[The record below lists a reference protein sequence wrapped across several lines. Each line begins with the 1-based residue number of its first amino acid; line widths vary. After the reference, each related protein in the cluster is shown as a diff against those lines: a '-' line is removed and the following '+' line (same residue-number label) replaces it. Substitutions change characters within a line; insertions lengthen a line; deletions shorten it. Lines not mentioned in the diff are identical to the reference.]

1 MAPASTPSPDGFA
14 KRSSSNPERVGRDGF
29 LGLRFER
36 RLGRTALAQ
45 CRFKLPL
52 QALTPTELADGTAY
66 LMLLNPTGGLV
77 GGDFLLTDISQKS
90 DTHICLTTPS
100 ATRVYRTLDQPAVQ
114 ETRIQ
119 VGEGALL
126 EYLPDHVIPYR
137 DSQLKQSLHVEMSC
151 GSRAILWDALAA
163 GRVSCGERWNFHEVD
178 SRTEIFLRG
187 EPVFLN
193 RTRIRPG
200 ELDPQRLGLVEGFDY
215 LATLAIVADEF
226 PGGKETLAAMNAGLE
241 NMPQIHGG
249 VSLLARSGCVVKL
262 LAGSA
267 SDLMSAQ
274 AELWGR
280 ARKIVFGSPATSL
293 RKY

>member
-1 MAPASTPSPDGFA
+1 MAPAWTPSPDGFA
-14 KRSSSNPERVGRDGF
+14 KRSFSNPERAGRDGF
-29 LGLRFER
+29 LALRFDR

-52 QALTPTELADGTAY
+52 QALIPTELPDDTAY

-77 GGDFLLTDISQKS
+77 GGDFLLTDISQEA
-90 DTHICLTTPS
+90 DTRVCLTTPS
-100 ATRVYRTLDQPAVQ
+100 ATRVYRTLHQPARQ

-119 VGEGALL
+119 MGEGAFL

-137 DSQLKQSLHVEMSC
+137 GSKLQQSLHVDMSH
-151 GSRAILWDALAA
+151 GSRAIIWDALAA

-178 SRTEIFLRG
+178 SRLEIFLRG

-193 RTRIRPG
+193 RTRIRPA
-200 ELDPQRLGLVEGFDY
+200 ELDLQRLGLAEGFDY
-215 LATLAIVADEF
+215 LATLAIVADGF
-226 PGGKETLAAMNAGLE
+226 TAWKETLAAMNAALE
-241 NMPQIHGG
+241 NMPQILGG
-249 VSLLARSGCVVKL
+249 ASALAKGGCIVKFLAR
-262 LAGSA
+262 AA

-280 ARKIVFGSPATSL
+280 VRQVVFGSPVISL

>member
-1 MAPASTPSPDGFA
+1 MPSPDGFA
-14 KRSSSNPERVGRDGF
+14 KRCSSNPERVGRDGF
-29 LGLRFER
+29 LGLQFER

-90 DTHICLTTPS
+90 DTHVCLTTPS
-100 ATRVYRTLDQPAVQ
+100 ATRVYRTLNQPAVQ

-137 DSQLKQSLHVEMSC
+137 NSKLQQSLHVDMSR
-151 GSRAILWDALAA
+151 GSRAIFWDALAA
-163 GRVSCGERWNFHEVD
+163 GRVSCGERWNFDEVD
-178 SRTEIFLRG
+178 SRIEIFLCG
-187 EPVFLN
+187 EPVLLN
-193 RTRIRPG
+193 RIRIRPA
-200 ELDPQRLGLVEGFDY
+200 ELDPQRLGLAEEFNY
-215 LATLAIVADEF
+215 LATFAIVADGF
-226 PGGKETLAAMNAGLE
+226 TGWKETLAAMNAGLE
-241 NMPQIHGG
+241 NMPRIYGG
-249 VSLLARSGCVVKL
+249 ASALAGGGCIVKL
-262 LAGSA
+262 LARSA

-274 AELWGR
+274 TELWGR
-280 ARKIVFGSPATSL
+280 ARKFVLGSPAMNL